1 VIYFSKQ
8 EYNICFM
15 LYQLSRYLKIYIL
28 RTKMAIILIRYI
40 SFVYVQAER
49 LIMNKLSGMII
60 ISTLT
65 LAVIVVLLLL
75 TPTTSQFAWA
85 QGPASNTSS
94 SNPAIFL
101 PDSQPY
107 GLTYGEWTAKWWQ
120 WAHSITTE
128 NNPQLDETGEDCTQA
143 QNQTGPVWFL
153 AGTSGGSAERT
164 CTIPAGKA
172 ILIPIINAAYVGTA
186 GETEE
191 DMRTGVKEWIDTV
204 TTLEGSIDGVP
215 LQNLS
220 NYRVQSPA
228 FNDTLPNDN
237 VLGEPEGTYL
247 AVSDGYWIFLEPLP
261 PGEHEI
267 RLHGVI
273 IDPAAISPTPSFET
287 AVTYHLIV
295 SDTAIPST
303 EQGSN
308 ATTNNTT
315 AVLTN
320 P

>member
-1 VIYFSKQ
+1 M
-8 EYNICFM
+8 E
-15 LYQLSRYLKIYIL
+15 
-28 RTKMAIILIRYI
+28 
-40 SFVYVQAER
+40 AER

-65 LAVIVVLLLL
+65 LAVPVVLLLP
-75 TPTTSQFAWA
+75 TPSTSQLVWA
-85 QGPASNTSS
+85 QGPANNTSS
-94 SNPAIFL
+94 SNPTIFP

-120 WAHSITTE
+120 WAHSIPTE
-128 NNPQLDETGEDCTQA
+128 NNPQLDQTGEDCIQA

-153 AGTSGGSAERT
+153 AGTGGGSAERT
-164 CTIPAGKA
+164 CTIPTGKA

-191 DMRTGVKEWIDTV
+191 EMRTGVKEWIDTV
-204 TTLEGSIDGVP
+204 TTVEASIDGVP

-220 NYRVQSPA
+220 NYRVQSSV

-247 AVSDGYWIFLEPLP
+247 AVSDGYWVFLEPPP
-261 PGEHEI
+261 PGQHEI
-267 RLHGVI
+267 RLHGAI
-273 IDPAAISPTPSFET
+273 IDPAAISPTPGFET
-287 AVTYHLIV
+287 AVTYHLMV
-295 SDTAIPST
+295 SDNTVIPST

-308 ATTNNTT
+308 ATANNTM
-315 AVLTN
+315 AVVTSQ
-320 P
+320 